1 MKQTLTFALSSF
13 ATLSITCFSAVADV
27 PVVTS
32 SLEYVGNPAKNRWP
46 KDADSYYR
54 GALDLQFHRGS
65 LFVGS
70 GEVETNPGPVHIYS
84 TDPVTLKQT
93 FEYSA
98 GTEAISGSRVAS
110 WGELLVPSQ
119 DPHEKDPTEADVYI
133 RGTNGV
139 WRRHQSVKGEVP
151 TGTNSTVLASTHVWD
166 MEEFDGRIFTAS
178 YQLHWST
185 NRCVSFINTGS
196 ITNAY
201 RPFYWMSAN
210 GGYTMRSLRRQMQL
224 MRFSDQLYAVPNAL
238 VQPCYHVQDS
248 NQWYNKLEIFTYN
261 SSTKKFDE
269 SRIPMSSLFP
279 NISSNDFR
287 LVLSSVAETPFDSLP
302 TRESDFVRV
311 RLWHTTPFKGRVL
324 YVGSY
329 DTTAGS
335 PALTS
340 YPLPLMGCSA
350 YVQTSGGK
358 KTLKATRL
366 SFDGDKEEYPW
377 DFAVVGDV
385 VYALTSKPNASTKV
399 VRHSVWKSTDGI
411 SFSRVLS
418 FDFHQNMISL
428 DYRDGWFW
436 FGVGVKNA
444 TRGYAYDSKK
454 DEAGAI
460 YRVRLPQEPTSVE
473 AVNAPAAIEEGGSA
487 AISFRLTA
495 QPASNLVLRVAARAS
510 QNVTLDKSTL
520 AFTPSNWSTPQ
531 AVTVTLV
538 DDDVPDE
545 APIVVTCGAGVDDVE
560 RGAFTSSEV
569 TSAPVVLSPIE
580 DDYPILVNYE
590 TSVATITSLAYRVSI
605 SSFGAYAG
613 VAATSASVT
622 VSAYTNAA
630 LTALAGEAHGTI
642 AATGPTNTFTVAGL
656 KRGERYWL
664 VARVVSMP
672 QVVRTFTA
680 DRTLP
685 IADAAD
691 LVNLFQDESN
701 RGTVTSNAKSNAQP
715 PNAYD
720 NNSSKFGG
728 YTLPVY
734 LTYQFKTAQVVNGIG
749 VKSIAS
755 GDVADHPSAIKL
767 YGSNTADNFEL
778 IFSRTGETDWN
789 FNEWRRWIV
798 ANTNAY
804 TYYKITISCAAKPCF
819 VQELALYSLDLG
831 EPVVIVPQPEFS
843 TGGAPAPHFDS
854 QGRFTVS
861 IGNAVK
867 GGRYRVYATESLAE
881 PFKPIGEIVVASE
894 DGVLDFAVDTAGKPS
909 LFIKV
914 GSAE

>member
-1 MKQTLTFALSSF
+1 MKRNLVLAL
-13 ATLSITCFSAVADV
+13 LSPAALAFTCLSAGADV
-27 PVVTS
+27 PVLTS

-110 WGELLVPSQ
+110 WGELLAPSQ
-119 DPHEKDPTEADVYI
+119 DPHEKDATEGHVYI

-139 WRRHQSVKGEVP
+139 WRRHSSITGSVPKGAP
-151 TGTNSTVLASTHVWD
+151 TNLLLSATHVWD
-166 MEEFDGRIFTAS
+166 MEEFDGRIFAAT
-178 YQLHWST
+178 YQLNWST
-185 NRCVSFINTGS
+185 NRCVSFVDTGS
-196 ITNAY
+196 ITNAN
-201 RPFYWMSAN
+201 RSFYWMSDN
-210 GGYTMRSLRRQMQL
+210 GGYKMQSLRRQMQL
-224 MRFSDQLYAVPNAL
+224 MRFPDRLYAVPNAM
-238 VQPCYHVQDS
+238 VQPCYNVQDS

-302 TRESDFVRV
+302 TRKSDIVRV

-329 DTTAGS
+329 DTTPGS

-350 YVQTSGGK
+350 YVQTSGGT

-377 DFAVVGDV
+377 DFVVVGDT

-436 FGVGVKNA
+436 FGVGVKKA

-473 AVNAPAAIEEGGSA
+473 AVNPPATLEEGSSTTV
-487 AISFRLTA
+487 SFRLTA

-510 QNVTLDKSTL
+510 QNVTLDKSAL
-520 AFTPSNWSTPQ
+520 AFTTSKIFVMLLMPRN
-531 AVTVTLV
+531 LV
-538 DDDVPDE
+538 V
-545 APIVVTCGAGVDDVE
+545 
-560 RGAFTSSEV
+560 
-569 TSAPVVLSPIE
+569 
-580 DDYPILVNYE
+580 
-590 TSVATITSLAYRVSI
+590 
-605 SSFGAYAG
+605 
-613 VAATSASVT
+613 
-622 VSAYTNAA
+622 
-630 LTALAGEAHGTI
+630 
-642 AATGPTNTFTVAGL
+642 
-656 KRGERYWL
+656 
-664 VARVVSMP
+664 
-672 QVVRTFTA
+672 
-680 DRTLP
+680 
-685 IADAAD
+685 
-691 LVNLFQDESN
+691 
-701 RGTVTSNAKSNAQP
+701 
-715 PNAYD
+715 
-720 NNSSKFGG
+720 
-728 YTLPVY
+728 
-734 LTYQFKTAQVVNGIG
+734 
-749 VKSIAS
+749 
-755 GDVADHPSAIKL
+755 
-767 YGSNTADNFEL
+767 
-778 IFSRTGETDWN
+778 
-789 FNEWRRWIV
+789 
-798 ANTNAY
+798 
-804 TYYKITISCAAKPCF
+804 
-819 VQELALYSLDLG
+819 
-831 EPVVIVPQPEFS
+831 
-843 TGGAPAPHFDS
+843 
-854 QGRFTVS
+854 
-861 IGNAVK
+861 
-867 GGRYRVYATESLAE
+867 
-881 PFKPIGEIVVASE
+881 
-894 DGVLDFAVDTAGKPS
+894 
-909 LFIKV
+909 
-914 GSAE
+914 